1 MKTLHIDATEL
12 GLDFDASLNLAK
24 TIADNL
30 LEETMLLSWY
40 DRERNLESPAHVS
53 ECHENCP
60 VPGWWDYAANRGG
73 TLAVNFS
80 QGRFIFCFLPLA

>member
-12 GLDFDASLNLAK
+12 SLDFSSSLKLAQA
-24 TIADNL
+24 IAGNL
-30 LEETMLLSWY
+30 LEEIMLLAWY
-40 DRERNLESPAHVS
+40 DRYRNLESPGHVS
-53 ECHENCP
+53 ECHQNCP

-80 QGRFIFCFLPLA
+80 QGRFVFCFMPIA

>member
-1 MKTLHIDATEL
+1 VKTLHLDTAEL
-12 GLDFDASLNLAK
+12 GLNFDACLKLAQS
-24 TIADNL
+24 IASSVL
-30 LEETMLLSWY
+30 GEAMLLSWY

-53 ECHENCP
+53 ECHVNCP

-80 QGRFIFCFLPLA
+80 QGRFVFCFLPL